1 MRSEISLPEWP
12 AYFQSFRLAGAF
24 QVLLMIGSG
33 RFRIKTAGLWLTG
46 GCLIFC
52 ASCHDTN
59 FPMFSSEQRD
69 NFVCFA
75 IICCSKDDSF
85 TFNEHLS
92 TLRALEGVKNYKI
105 GKSNRAIS
113 SSSTSGLSRFSFSN
127 SLKSRYVSTLPVCEN
142 TFHVKFN
149 IKTPPF
155 FIRSS
160 NATSNILILS

>member
-1 MRSEISLPEWP
+1 MRHMRSRINPPEWF

-52 ASCHDTN
+52 ASCHHTN

-92 TLRALEGVKNYKI
+92 TLRALEGSRIIRLENQIV
-105 GKSNRAIS
+105 
-113 SSSTSGLSRFSFSN
+113 LSLLQVYRVFPGSPF
-127 SLKSRYVSTLPVCEN
+127 LTL
-142 TFHVKFN
+142 
-149 IKTPPF
+149 
-155 FIRSS
+155 
-160 NATSNILILS
+160 